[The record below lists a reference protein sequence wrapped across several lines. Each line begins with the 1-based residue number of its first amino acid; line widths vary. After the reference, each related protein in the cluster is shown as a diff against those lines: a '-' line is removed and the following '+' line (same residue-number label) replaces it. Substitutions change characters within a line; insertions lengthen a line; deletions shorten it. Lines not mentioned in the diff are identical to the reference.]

1 MKTYQVELKR
11 VSYVNLTVEADSLE
25 AAENAAWLE
34 LQTGDFDEDTSEWT
48 LESIDEEQQTDTVY
62 CIHCEET
69 THIGGLV
76 GEHTNNCPK
85 CGEQVLFNEVTA

>member
-25 AAENAAWLE
+25 AAEDAAWLE

-48 LESIDEEQQTDTVY
+48 LESIDEEQ
-62 CIHCEET
+62 
-69 THIGGLV
+69 
-76 GEHTNNCPK
+76 
-85 CGEQVLFNEVTA
+85 TA

>member
-34 LQTGDFDEDTSEWT
+34 LQTGDFNDSHADWT
-48 LESIDEEQQTDTVY
+48 LESIDEE
-62 CIHCEET
+62 
-69 THIGGLV
+69 
-76 GEHTNNCPK
+76 
-85 CGEQVLFNEVTA
+85 VTA